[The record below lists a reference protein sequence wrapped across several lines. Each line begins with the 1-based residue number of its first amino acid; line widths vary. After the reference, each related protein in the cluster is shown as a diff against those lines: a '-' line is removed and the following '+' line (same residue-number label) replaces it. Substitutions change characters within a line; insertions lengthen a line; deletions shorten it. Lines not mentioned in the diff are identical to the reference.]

1 MLATI
6 SCSKA
11 LAFCFT
17 LLTALC
23 SWPGWLAAASKSVAT
38 FTIAFSTLQ
47 RTKAHHE
54 DEAAIF

>member
-6 SCSKA
+6 SWRKA

-23 SWPGWLAAASKSVAT
+23 SWPGLLAAASKSVAT
-38 FTIAFSTLQ
+38 FKIAVSILKINQ
-47 RTKAHHE
+47 IRTQT
-54 DEAAIF
+54 